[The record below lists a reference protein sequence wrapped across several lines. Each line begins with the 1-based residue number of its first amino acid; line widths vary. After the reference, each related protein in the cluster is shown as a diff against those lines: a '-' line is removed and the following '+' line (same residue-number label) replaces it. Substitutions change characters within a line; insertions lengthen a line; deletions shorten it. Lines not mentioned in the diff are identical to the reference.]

1 MMSRELAVGVRDLA
15 LCERGR
21 VLARETFGPEAGSM
35 QAALQRLLPQ
45 RPAAPI
51 IASVAASH
59 TRMLLLPWLPQ
70 LTGPE
75 RWLSLAASRFEQ
87 TFGEA
92 PDGWELRV
100 AEDLPPQARL
110 AAAIPSALLRSLLAV
125 ARLRAVRIGLL
136 DALGS
141 LLERE
146 AAFSGCVAQVGP
158 DSACLLM
165 LWRGQLRRVR
175 MRRFDALEALA
186 AAARSEWIA
195 VRGLEPDGVVETA
208 VAFVGDNR
216 GAAVQLS
223 GAIGCTRIVELS

>member
-1 MMSRELAVGVRDLA
+1 MSRELAVGARDLV
-15 LCERGR
+15 LRERGR
-21 VLARETFGPEAGSM
+21 VMAREAFGPEAGSL

-51 IASVAASH
+51 TASVAASH
-59 TRMLLLPWLPQ
+59 ARMLLLPWLPQ
-70 LTGPE
+70 LTRPD

-100 AEDLPPQARL
+100 AQDLPPRARL
-110 AAAIPSALLRSLLAV
+110 AAAIPSALLRSLQAV
-125 ARLRAVRIGLL
+125 ARLRAVKIGLL
-136 DALGS
+136 DALGG

-165 LWRGQLRRVR
+165 LWRGQLRRIR
-175 MRRFDALEALA
+175 MRRFDALEDLA

-195 VRGLEPDGVVETA
+195 VRGSEPDGAVEAA
-208 VAFVGDNR
+208 VALIGDGR

-223 GAIGCTRIVELS
+223 GAIGCSRIVELS